1 MSGLDADGLDL
12 RPILLEILAKHL
24 PLLVVEVGQKQA
36 KKFAGPVLEHRVVRR
51 VERRDH
57 RFEQMHVRILPPRH
71 RHRQSFVNAAVR
83 RAQLRFEE
91 MAQRVD
97 LGANLR
103 VAIEPIDGCKRQ
115 QHERVV
121 VGIAQRIQ
129 HRAVRLQRVD
139 KAGLAVGGFRLGQKV
154 LQPLQRDR
162 AAVGIPAHLRRLGV
176 AIDLA
181 RLHENP
187 PRRRGDRR
195 GRPRSSRSIKPPA
208 LSSQPSVDHS
218 GRQWSIMRSF
228 SLATISAE
236 SSVSAAAAVCVSAI
250 GFPGTSPTPVAASDT
265 TSEAAR
271 NRP

>member
-1 MSGLDADGLDL
+1 M
-12 RPILLEILAKHL
+12 
-24 PLLVVEVGQKQA
+24 
-36 KKFAGPVLEHRVVRR
+36 RR

-57 RFEQMHVRILPPRH
+57 RFEQMHLRILPPRQ
-71 RHRQSFVNAAVR
+71 RHRQSLVNAAMG
-83 RAQLRFEE
+83 RAQLRIDE

-97 LGANLR
+97 LGADLR
-103 VAIEPIDGCKRQ
+103 VAIERMDARQRQ

-129 HRAVRLQRVD
+129 HGAIRLQRVH
-139 KAGLAVGGFRLGQKV
+139 KAGFAVGRFRLRQQV

-162 AAVGIPAHLRRLGV
+162 AAVGIPAHLRCLGV

-187 PRRRGDRR
+187 PRRQAIGATVRIEPVDKAAR
-195 GRPRSSRSIKPPA
+195 

-228 SLATISAE
+228 SLATISAK
-236 SSVSAAAAVCVSAI
+236 SACLPPQRYAFQPLGSL
-250 GFPGTSPTPVAASDT
+250 
-265 TSEAAR
+265 EHLR
-271 NRP
+271 HR